1 MQTSLS
7 LSPDKAENQPR
18 RPRLVI
24 TLKSLKN
31 NEKRRFSARRERGES
46 SADLTQDDAG
56 VVGLSGPSGVAPHRI
71 DPTGL

>member
-31 NEKRRFSARRERGES
+31 NEKRRFSARRDRGEF
-46 SADLTQDDAG
+46 SADLARYHADVA
-56 VVGLSGPSGVAPHRI
+56 GPS
-71 DPTGL
+71 